1 MGNLSDKNR
10 EKTLFKIHERAQM
23 RAKKKLRQAKFIQMI
38 FIPLNHKQRAQKLQ
52 RLLSSHAMF
61 VSKSLILL
69 SKNQIKNYDFS
80 PPQVAKMSVTN
91 AKISVTKFAS
101 KCHKL

>member
-1 MGNLSDKNR
+1 MLIRRIFNQSLPDVSYG
-10 EKTLFKIHERAQM
+10 KTKGILLPRNY
-23 RAKKKLRQAKFIQMI
+23 LKF
-38 FIPLNHKQRAQKLQ
+38 PLVKVI
-52 RLLSSHAMF
+52 
-61 VSKSLILL
+61 VSKIAYKSHL
-69 SKNQIKNYDFS
+69 KHQKCTFS

>member
-1 MGNLSDKNR
+1 MFWPIENFLEAHEVK
-10 EKTLFKIHERAQM
+10 KIIKIAY
-23 RAKKKLRQAKFIQMI
+23 
-38 FIPLNHKQRAQKLQ
+38 
-52 RLLSSHAMF
+52 LLM
-61 VSKSLILL
+61 
-69 SKNQIKNYDFS
+69 FS